1 MMPGRLQDR
10 IALITGA
17 SSGIGRATAFAYA
30 AEGAK
35 VVCADITE
43 GTWRENAP
51 DDEANGPTH
60 QRIQNSGGQAI
71 FFQCD
76 VSQPSSV
83 EAAVAAAV
91 KEYGRLDVM
100 INNAGFALEAR
111 GPARVWDLDVEV
123 FHKTQ
128 SVNVNGVFYGIKY
141 ASAQMI
147 KQDPLPSGDKG
158 WILNAAS
165 VLGLVGTEE
174 AAAYCTSKGAVAN
187 LTRAAALDCAPHRIH
202 VNSVSPGYVKTHM
215 TDELLAVDVVKE
227 GVAMMHP
234 FRGIGR
240 PEDIAKAYV
249 FLATDDAGWISGVST
264 AKLLNVCN
272 DEVDMLTLMKI
283 NLPVDGGYTAR

>member
-1 MMPGRLQDR
+1 MPGRLQDR

-35 VVCADITE
+35 LICADITE
-43 GTWRENAP
+43 GTWREHGP
-51 DDEANGPTH
+51 TDETNGPTH
-60 QRIQNSGGQAI
+60 QRIKDSGGQAI
-71 FFQCD
+71 YVHCD

-100 INNAGFALEAR
+100 INNAGFALESRA
-111 GPARVWDLDVEV
+111 PAPIWDLDIDI

-128 SVNVNGVFYGIKY
+128 GVNVNGVFYGVKY
-141 ASAQMI
+141 AAAQMI
-147 KQDPLPSGDKG
+147 KQDPLPSGDRG

-165 VLGLVGTEE
+165 IFGLVGTEA

-202 VNSVSPGYVKTHM
+202 VNAVNPGF
-215 TDELLAVDVVKE
+215 
-227 GVAMMHP
+227 VA
-234 FRGIGR
+234 
-240 PEDIAKAYV
+240 
-249 FLATDDAGWISGVST
+249 T
-264 AKLLNVCN
+264 
-272 DEVDMLTLMKI
+272 
-283 NLPVDGGYTAR
+283 

>member
-1 MMPGRLQDR
+1 MPGRLQDR

-35 VVCADITE
+35 LVCADLNE
-43 GTWRENAP
+43 GTWRETAP
-51 DDEANGPTH
+51 NDESNGPTH
-60 QRIQNSGGQAI
+60 QRIKDSGGSAI
-71 FFQCD
+71 YVHCD
-76 VSQPSSV
+76 VTDPSSV

-111 GPARVWDLDVEV
+111 APAPVWETDIDI
-123 FHKTQ
+123 FKKTQ

-147 KQDPLPSGDKG
+147 KQDPLPNGDRG

-165 VLGLVGTEE
+165 IFGLVGVETSS
-174 AAAYCTSKGAVAN
+174 AYCTSKGAVAN
-187 LTRAAALDCAPHRIH
+187 LTRAAAIDCAPHRIH
-202 VNSVSPGYVKTHM
+202 VNAVNPGYVATHM
-215 TDELLAVDVVKE
+215 TDGIFAEAAVKE
-227 GVAMMHP
+227 GVAAMHP

-240 PEDIAKAYV
+240 PEDIAKVYV
-249 FLATDDAGWISGVST
+249 FLASDDASWISGV
-264 AKLLNVCN
+264 
-272 DEVDMLTLMKI
+272 